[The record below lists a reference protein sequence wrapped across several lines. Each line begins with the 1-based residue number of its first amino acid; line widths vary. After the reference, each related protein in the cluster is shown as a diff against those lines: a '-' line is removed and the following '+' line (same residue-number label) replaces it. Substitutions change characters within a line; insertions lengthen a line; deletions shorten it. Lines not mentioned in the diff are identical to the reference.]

1 MEKKLFN
8 EPKQRLKD
16 GRYCSDEQK
25 RIEMS
30 IDRCKLLEM
39 QLQTERRKVIAL
51 TERDVMRE
59 KKYKELVLK
68 LKELVG
74 LADVSGSFFHN
85 FAKPKIEDLQ
95 KVSEIREKILILIH
109 TTDIHEDII
118 EHLLEPFENLLIYNG
133 VNLQETD
140 Y

>member
-8 EPKQRLKD
+8 EPKMRLKD
-16 GRYCSDEQK
+16 GRYCSEQQK
-25 RIEMS
+25 RIENS

-59 KKYKELVLK
+59 KKYNELVSK

-74 LADVSGSFFHN
+74 LC
-85 FAKPKIEDLQ
+85 
-95 KVSEIREKILILIH
+95 
-109 TTDIHEDII
+109 
-118 EHLLEPFENLLIYNG
+118 
-133 VNLQETD
+133 
-140 Y
+140 

>member
-1 MEKKLFN
+1 MEKKLFK

-51 TERDVMRE
+51 TERNVQIE
-59 KKYKELVLK
+59 KKYNDLK
-68 LKELVG
+68 
-74 LADVSGSFFHN
+74 
-85 FAKPKIEDLQ
+85 Q
-95 KVSEIREKILILIH
+95 KIRE
-109 TTDIHEDII
+109 
-118 EHLLEPFENLLIYNG
+118 LL
-133 VNLQETD
+133 
-140 Y
+140 

>member
-39 QLQTERRKVIAL
+39 KLNATERKARAL
-51 TERDVMRE
+51 TEAVVMFE
-59 KKYKELVLK
+59 HKYNELENKYNKLKRKIKELC
-68 LKELVG
+68 
-74 LADVSGSFFHN
+74 
-85 FAKPKIEDLQ
+85 
-95 KVSEIREKILILIH
+95 
-109 TTDIHEDII
+109 
-118 EHLLEPFENLLIYNG
+118 
-133 VNLQETD
+133 
-140 Y
+140 

>member
-30 IDRCKLLEM
+30 IDRCKVLEM

-51 TERDVMRE
+51 TERNVTLE
-59 KKYKELVLK
+59 KKYTELIFK
-68 LKELVG
+68 IKELVG
-74 LADVSGSFFHN
+74 L
-85 FAKPKIEDLQ
+85 
-95 KVSEIREKILILIH
+95 
-109 TTDIHEDII
+109 
-118 EHLLEPFENLLIYNG
+118 
-133 VNLQETD
+133 
-140 Y
+140 

>member
-1 MEKKLFN
+1 METTLFK

-51 TERDVMRE
+51 TERNVQLE
-59 KKYKELVLK
+59 KKHKDLILK

-74 LADVSGSFFHN
+74 LADVSGSLHY
-85 FAKPKIEDLQ
+85 D
-95 KVSEIREKILILIH
+95 EK
-109 TTDIHEDII
+109 
-118 EHLLEPFENLLIYNG
+118 LLIDLWYKRNPCNELNKNSG
-133 VNLQETD
+133 KDMFWKTAFMVFED
-140 Y
+140 YIRVVSRNDR

>member
-8 EPKQRLKD
+8 EPKMRLKD
-16 GRYCSDEQK
+16 GRYCSDDQK

-59 KKYKELVLK
+59 KKYKELVFK
-68 LKELVG
+68 LKELV
-74 LADVSGSFFHN
+74 LNA
-85 FAKPKIEDLQ
+85 P
-95 KVSEIREKILILIH
+95 
-109 TTDIHEDII
+109 
-118 EHLLEPFENLLIYNG
+118 
-133 VNLQETD
+133 
-140 Y
+140 

>member
-1 MEKKLFN
+1 MEKLFKK
-8 EPKQRLKD
+8 PKQRLRD

-59 KKYKELVLK
+59 KKYKELVFK

-74 LADVSGSFFHN
+74 LC
-85 FAKPKIEDLQ
+85 
-95 KVSEIREKILILIH
+95 
-109 TTDIHEDII
+109 
-118 EHLLEPFENLLIYNG
+118 
-133 VNLQETD
+133 
-140 Y
+140 

>member
-1 MEKKLFN
+1 MEKKLFK

-25 RIEMS
+25 RIEIS

-59 KKYKELVLK
+59 KKYKELVFK

-74 LADVSGSFFHN
+74 F
-85 FAKPKIEDLQ
+85 
-95 KVSEIREKILILIH
+95 
-109 TTDIHEDII
+109 
-118 EHLLEPFENLLIYNG
+118 Y
-133 VNLQETD
+133 
-140 Y
+140 

>member
-1 MEKKLFN
+1 MENKNIYINFVAEKNMETKLFK

-30 IDRCKLLEM
+30 IEQNKLLKI
-39 QLQTERRKVIAL
+39 QLETERRKVIAL

-59 KKYKELVLK
+59 KKYKELVSK

-74 LADVSGSFFHN
+74 L
-85 FAKPKIEDLQ
+85 
-95 KVSEIREKILILIH
+95 
-109 TTDIHEDII
+109 
-118 EHLLEPFENLLIYNG
+118 
-133 VNLQETD
+133 
-140 Y
+140 

>member
-30 IDRCKLLEM
+30 IDRCKLLEI

-51 TERDVMRE
+51 TERNVYIE
-59 KKYKELVLK
+59 KKYKELIFK

-74 LADVSGSFFHN
+74 LC
-85 FAKPKIEDLQ
+85 
-95 KVSEIREKILILIH
+95 
-109 TTDIHEDII
+109 
-118 EHLLEPFENLLIYNG
+118 
-133 VNLQETD
+133 
-140 Y
+140 

>member
-30 IDRCKLLEM
+30 IERCKLLEM
-39 QLQTERRKVIAL
+39 QLQAEKRKVIAL
-51 TERDVMRE
+51 TERNVMLE
-59 KKYKELVLK
+59 KKYNGLIFK

-74 LADVSGSFFHN
+74 L
-85 FAKPKIEDLQ
+85 
-95 KVSEIREKILILIH
+95 
-109 TTDIHEDII
+109 
-118 EHLLEPFENLLIYNG
+118 
-133 VNLQETD
+133 
-140 Y
+140 

>member
-1 MEKKLFN
+1 METKLFK
-8 EPKQRLKD
+8 EPKMRLKD

-51 TERDVMRE
+51 TERNVQIE
-59 KKYKELVLK
+59 KKYKDLVLK

-74 LADVSGSFFHN
+74 L
-85 FAKPKIEDLQ
+85 
-95 KVSEIREKILILIH
+95 
-109 TTDIHEDII
+109 
-118 EHLLEPFENLLIYNG
+118 
-133 VNLQETD
+133 
-140 Y
+140 